1 MQHYSLDCPICQSF
15 SRRLFQKEAFWIW
28 RCRSCGHQ
36 FLDLETTAHH
46 AAIVYGDD
54 YFNGG
59 GAGYPGYLGEADLI
73 CAHGRRYG
81 QILNR
86 YMKPGRML
94 DVGAAAGF
102 VLQGLM
108 QSGWQGAGIEPN
120 HSMATY
126 GRDCLKL
133 DVRTGSFEQFQ
144 AQEQYDLVTMIQVIP
159 HFWDL
164 SQALKS
170 AEKLTV
176 PGGYWLIETWNRD
189 SKLAK
194 LFGES
199 WHEYS
204 PPSVLR
210 WFAPEDLGLLAEQY
224 GFEEVD
230 RGRPQKWI
238 SGAHVKSLVG
248 HKLSSMGVLRYAR
261 PLLRLIPDRLR
272 LPYPSEDLFWV
283 LYRKVDGTTSR
294 P

>member
-1 MQHYSLDCPICQSF
+1 MQHYASDCPICQSF
-15 SRRLFQKEAFWIW
+15 SRRLFQKEEFWIW

-36 FLDLETTAHH
+36 FLDLETTVHH

-59 GAGYPGYLGEADLI
+59 GAGYPGYLREADLI
-73 CAHGRRYG
+73 RAHGRRYG
-81 QILNR
+81 QILSR
-86 YMKPGRML
+86 YMKPGRVL

-120 HSMATY
+120 DSMATY

-164 SQALKS
+164 PQALKS

-176 PGGYWLIETWNRD
+176 PGGYWLIETWNRE
-189 SKLAK
+189 SRLAK
-194 LFGES
+194 LFGEN

-261 PLLRLIPDRLR
+261 PLLKLIPDRLR

-283 LYRKVDGTTSR
+283 LYRKVDGTT
-294 P
+294 